1 MAHLESQK
9 NYRCSTRKNN
19 IMKNQFT
26 SFENDYRNEV
36 FNQSLDL
43 DADFLSDLE
52 KRLEEPKRK
61 KKGLLF
67 WWIFGAST
75 LCTAVVYGML
85 QFSLGTNESWF
96 KASHQTV
103 KKEVSHSEQRIK
115 SEQRSM
121 ETNDV
126 ISERTFISIANSPVQ
141 GFNTN
146 NHLENYLLTEN
157 PVPFYPINPD
167 VLSSDTSRVL
177 LSLKRFNELFISLL
191 AIPFIDLKRT
201 SIPEQTRKRR
211 LELEIYSG
219 LNFTRSYLYSDFNL
233 VSSYDV
239 MLTQSE
245 SLLKTKNLGLNL
257 YTYAGNFQWGIG
269 AFITS
274 LGEQADFK
282 YVDALIQVDPSNWNQ
297 LDTTYIDKTY
307 TDQNKYTFVQVPVSI
322 GYQFQ
327 WEKFSLTPR
336 YSASLGTRFKEQI
349 GYYPSRSGIG
359 LESFFVPKWNFQQ
372 SLQLE
377 FRTGFKQT
385 FISFTPY
392 LNFNSVKTPP
402 QIFSYRKYINF
413 GMNVG
418 IGLRM
423 R

>member
-1 MAHLESQK
+1 
-9 NYRCSTRKNN
+9 
-19 IMKNQFT
+19 MKNQFT

-36 FNQSLDL
+36 LNQSFDL

-61 KKGLLF
+61 KKGLLI
-67 WWIFGAST
+67 WWIFGASFLFT
-75 LCTAVVYGML
+75 VVLYGML
-85 QFSLGTNESWF
+85 QFRSVINESLF
-96 KASHQTV
+96 KAYRQTN
-103 KKEVSHSEQRIK
+103 KKQVIYTERTSKGKSQIQTIEKAVEQSSEPRF
-115 SEQRSM
+115 SM
-121 ETNDV
+121 SSV
-126 ISERTFISIANSPVQ
+126 PPISEVNANEQ
-141 GFNTN
+141 
-146 NHLENYLLTEN
+146 LESN
-157 PVPFYPINPD
+157 VFSD
-167 VLSSDTSRVL
+167 HSLSLDTGNDERDTSDASRL
-177 LSLKRFNELFISLL
+177 KLPLKRLNELFISLL
-191 AIPFIDLKRT
+191 TMKNLSLKRS
-201 SIPEQTRKRR
+201 SIPMRTREGR

-219 LNFTRSYLYSDFNL
+219 LNYTRSYLYSDFNL

-245 SLLKTKNLGLNL
+245 SLLRTKNLGLNL

-282 YVDALIQVDPSNWNQ
+282 YVDVLIQENQ
-297 LDTTYIDKTY
+297 FNTNEFDTTYINKTF
-307 TDQNKYTFVQVPVSI
+307 TDQNKYTFVQVPLSI

-327 WEKFSLTPR
+327 WKKFSLTPR

-349 GYYPSRSGIG
+349 GYYPSRNGIG
-359 LESFFVPKWNFQQ
+359 LESFFVPKFNFQQ
-372 SLQLE
+372 CLQLE
-377 FRTGFKQT
+377 FRTGYKQT

-392 LNFNSVKTPP
+392 LNFNSIKTPP

-418 IGLRM
+418 IGLRI

>member
-1 MAHLESQK
+1 
-9 NYRCSTRKNN
+9 
-19 IMKNQFT
+19 MKNQFT

-36 FNQSLDL
+36 LNQSFDL
-43 DADFLSDLE
+43 DVDFLSDLE

-75 LCTAVVYGML
+75 LCTVVVYGML
-85 QFSLGTNESWF
+85 QFSLGINESWY
-96 KASHQTV
+96 KASRQTH
-103 KKEVSHSEQRIK
+103 KKQMNNTARTSKGKSQSETIEKVIEHS
-115 SEQRSM
+115 SEPRFS
-121 ETNDV
+121 
-126 ISERTFISIANSPVQ
+126 ISALSKMQDLNANLKLESKILAENSPQ
-141 GFNTN
+141 LYTEIRANNT
-146 NHLENYLLTEN
+146 T
-157 PVPFYPINPD
+157 D
-167 VLSSDTSRVL
+167 SSRVML
-177 LSLKRFNELFISLL
+177 TLKRFNELFITLL

-201 SIPEQTRKRR
+201 SIPRQNPERK

-219 LNFTRSYLYSDFNL
+219 LNFTRSYLYSDYNL

-245 SLLKTKNLGLNL
+245 SMLKTKNLGLNL
-257 YTYAGNFQWGIG
+257 YSYAGNFQWGIG

-274 LGEQADFK
+274 LGEQADFQ
-282 YVDALIQVDPSNWNQ
+282 YVDALIQVDQFNANEF
-297 LDTTYIDKTY
+297 DTTYIDKTY
-307 TDQNKYTFVQVPVSI
+307 SDQNKYTFVQIPLSI

-327 WEKFSLTPR
+327 WKKFSLTPR
-336 YSASLGTRFKEQI
+336 YSASFGTRFKEQI
-349 GYYPSRSGIG
+349 GYYPGRNGIG

-418 IGLRM
+418 IGLRIK
-423 R
+423 

>member
-1 MAHLESQK
+1 
-9 NYRCSTRKNN
+9 
-19 IMKNQFT
+19 MKNQFT

-36 FNQSLDL
+36 FNQALDM

-75 LCTAVVYGML
+75 LCTVVVYGML
-85 QFSLGTNESWF
+85 QFSLGRNESWY
-96 KASHQTV
+96 KATHQTH
-103 KKEVSHSEQRIK
+103 KKQVNNTARTSKGKSQIQTIEKAVEQSSEPRVSMS
-115 SEQRSM
+115 SM
-121 ETNDV
+121 PNML
-126 ISERTFISIANSPVQ
+126 
-141 GFNTN
+141 GFKENLKLESNVFTENTPQLYTGT
-146 NHLENYLLTEN
+146 LENN
-157 PVPFYPINPD
+157 N
-167 VLSSDTSRVL
+167 SDSSRVML
-177 LSLKRFNELFISLL
+177 KLKRFNELFISLL
-191 AIPFIDLKRT
+191 AMPFIDLKRS
-201 SIPEQTRKRR
+201 SIPARDKERK

-219 LNFTRSYLYSDFNL
+219 WNFTRSYLYSDFNL

-245 SLLKTKNLGLNL
+245 SMLKTKNLGLNL

-269 AFITS
+269 AFVTS

-282 YVDALIQVDPSNWNQ
+282 YVDALIQVDQFNSNEF
-297 LDTTYIDKTY
+297 DTIYIEKSY
-307 TDQNKYTFVQVPVSI
+307 TDQNKYTFVQVPISI

-327 WEKFSLTPR
+327 WKKLSLTPR

-349 GYYPSRSGIG
+349 GYYPGRDGIG

-377 FRTGFKQT
+377 FRTGFKQS

-423 R
+423 K

>member
-1 MAHLESQK
+1 
-9 NYRCSTRKNN
+9 
-19 IMKNQFT
+19 MKNQFT

-75 LCTAVVYGML
+75 LCTFVVYGML
-85 QFSLGTNESWF
+85 QFRLGLNESWF
-96 KASHQTV
+96 NASIQTH
-103 KKEVSHSEQRIK
+103 KKQGSETARVSNPKSQTTEKIK
-115 SEQRSM
+115 GQTSKPMFSM
-121 ETNDV
+121 SSVSD
-126 ISERTFISIANSPVQ
+126 NSDRYAYQ
-141 GFNTN
+141 
-146 NHLENYLLTEN
+146 HLESTVFSNHSLPLYTGNPEN
-157 PVPFYPINPD
+157 VA
-167 VLSSDTSRVL
+167 SDTSRVTL
-177 LSLKRFNELFISLL
+177 TMKRLNELFISLL
-191 AIPFIDLKRT
+191 MMPNLTVKRT
-201 SIPEQTRKRR
+201 SILVQARERR

-282 YVDALIQVDPSNWNQ
+282 YVDALIQVDPSNLNQ
-297 LDTTYIDKTY
+297 FDTTYIDKTY

-336 YSASLGTRFKEQI
+336 YSASFGTRFKEQI

-413 GMNVG
+413 GFNVG
-418 IGLRM
+418 LGFKIK
-423 R
+423 

>member
-1 MAHLESQK
+1 MQARE
-9 NYRCSTRKNN
+9 
-19 IMKNQFT
+19 
-26 SFENDYRNEV
+26 
-36 FNQSLDL
+36 
-43 DADFLSDLE
+43 
-52 KRLEEPKRK
+52 
-61 KKGLLF
+61 
-67 WWIFGAST
+67 
-75 LCTAVVYGML
+75 
-85 QFSLGTNESWF
+85 
-96 KASHQTV
+96 
-103 KKEVSHSEQRIK
+103 
-115 SEQRSM
+115 
-121 ETNDV
+121 
-126 ISERTFISIANSPVQ
+126 
-141 GFNTN
+141 
-146 NHLENYLLTEN
+146 
-157 PVPFYPINPD
+157 
-167 VLSSDTSRVL
+167 
-177 LSLKRFNELFISLL
+177 
-191 AIPFIDLKRT
+191 
-201 SIPEQTRKRR
+201 RR

-269 AFITS
+269 AFIMS

-282 YVDALIQVDPSNWNQ
+282 YVDALIQVDPSNLNQ
-297 LDTTYIDKTY
+297 FDTTYIDKTY

-372 SLQLE
+372 SIQLE
-377 FRTGFKQT
+377 FRTGFKQS

>member
-1 MAHLESQK
+1 
-9 NYRCSTRKNN
+9 
-19 IMKNQFT
+19 MKNQFT

-36 FNQSLDL
+36 LNQSFDL
-43 DADFLSDLE
+43 DVDFLSDLE

-75 LCTAVVYGML
+75 LCTVVVYGML
-85 QFSLGTNESWF
+85 QFSLGINESWY
-96 KASHQTV
+96 KASRQTN
-103 KKEVSHSEQRIK
+103 KKQGSQHAQVSKRIIQTTEKTEAKTSQPIFTMSSVSHLS
-115 SEQRSM
+115 
-121 ETNDV
+121 DV
-126 ISERTFISIANSPVQ
+126 HVNQ
-141 GFNTN
+141 
-146 NHLENYLLTEN
+146 HLESTVILDHSQPLYIGN
-157 PVPFYPINPD
+157 PED
-167 VLSSDTSRVL
+167 LASDTSRVTL
-177 LSLKRFNELFISLL
+177 TMKRLNELFISLL
-191 AIPFIDLKRT
+191 TINILHVNRSSTPAQNR
-201 SIPEQTRKRR
+201 ERR

-219 LNFTRSYLYSDFNL
+219 LNFTRSYLYSDYNL

-274 LGEQADFK
+274 LGEQADFQ
-282 YVDALIQVDPSNWNQ
+282 YVDALIEVNPFNSNQ
-297 LDTTYIDKTY
+297 FDTTYIDKTY
-307 TDQNKYTFVQVPVSI
+307 TDQNKYSFVQIPLSI

-327 WEKFSLTPR
+327 WKKFSLTPR

-349 GYYPSRSGIG
+349 GYYPSRNGIG

-402 QIFSYRKYINF
+402 QIFSYRKYLNF

-418 IGLRM
+418 IGLRIK
-423 R
+423 

>member
-1 MAHLESQK
+1 
-9 NYRCSTRKNN
+9 
-19 IMKNQFT
+19 MKNQFT

-67 WWIFGAST
+67 WWIFST
-75 LCTAVVYGML
+75 SLLCTVVVYGML
-85 QFSLGTNESWF
+85 QFSLGMNESWF
-96 KASHQTV
+96 KASHQTQQ
-103 KKEVSHSEQRIK
+103 KQNGNATQVSKRK
-115 SEQRSM
+115 SQTINRVEEQRS
-121 ETNDV
+121 ESSFS
-126 ISERTFISIANSPVQ
+126 ISSVTEVNKNQHFKSIFLTDHSLTLDTRNP
-141 GFNTN
+141 
-146 NHLENYLLTEN
+146 ENI
-157 PVPFYPINPD
+157 V
-167 VLSSDTSRVL
+167 SDTSRVTL
-177 LSLKRFNELFISLL
+177 TMKRLNELFIGLL
-191 AIPFIDLKRT
+191 TINNLHLNRS
-201 SIPEQTRKRR
+201 SIPLQNRERR

-219 LNFTRSYLYSDFNL
+219 LNFTRSYLYSDYNL

-245 SLLKTKNLGLNL
+245 SILKTKNLGLNL

-274 LGEQADFK
+274 LGEQADFQ
-282 YVDALIQVDPSNWNQ
+282 YVDALIQVNQFNSNEF
-297 LDTTYIDKTY
+297 DTTYIDKTY
-307 TDQNKYTFVQVPVSI
+307 TDQNKYTFVQVPLSI

-349 GYYPSRSGIG
+349 GYYPGRNGIG
-359 LESFFVPKWNFQQ
+359 LESFFIPKWNFQQ

-377 FRTGFKQT
+377 FRSGFKQSYL
-385 FISFTPY
+385 SFTPY

-413 GMNVG
+413 GLNVG
-418 IGLRM
+418 IGLRIK
-423 R
+423 

>member
-1 MAHLESQK
+1 
-9 NYRCSTRKNN
+9 
-19 IMKNQFT
+19 MKNQFT
-26 SFENDYRNEV
+26 SFENEYRNEV
-36 FNQSLDL
+36 LNQSFDL

-75 LCTAVVYGML
+75 LCTVVIYGML

-96 KASHQTV
+96 KASHQTHN
-103 KKEVSHSEQRIK
+103 KQGSETTRVSNRKSQTTEKTEAQTSEPMFSTSSLSRVSNVHADQ
-115 SEQRSM
+115 
-121 ETNDV
+121 
-126 ISERTFISIANSPVQ
+126 
-141 GFNTN
+141 
-146 NHLENYLLTEN
+146 HLESPTVFSNHSLPLYTGNPEDLT
-157 PVPFYPINPD
+157 
-167 VLSSDTSRVL
+167 SDTSRL
-177 LSLKRFNELFISLL
+177 TLTMKRLNELFISLL
-191 AIPFIDLKRT
+191 MVPSLTVKRS
-201 SIPEQTRKRR
+201 SIPLQARERR

-269 AFITS
+269 AFIMS

-282 YVDALIQVDPSNWNQ
+282 YVDALIQVDPSNLNQ
-297 LDTTYIDKTY
+297 FDTTYIDKTY
-307 TDQNKYTFVQVPVSI
+307 TDQNKYTFVQVPLSI

-336 YSASLGTRFKEQI
+336 YSASFGTRFKEQI

-372 SLQLE
+372 SIQLE
-377 FRTGFKQT
+377 FRTGFKQS

>member
-1 MAHLESQK
+1 M
-9 NYRCSTRKNN
+9 
-19 IMKNQFT
+19 
-26 SFENDYRNEV
+26 
-36 FNQSLDL
+36 
-43 DADFLSDLE
+43 
-52 KRLEEPKRK
+52 KRL
-61 KKGLLF
+61 
-67 WWIFGAST
+67 
-75 LCTAVVYGML
+75 
-85 QFSLGTNESWF
+85 
-96 KASHQTV
+96 
-103 KKEVSHSEQRIK
+103 
-115 SEQRSM
+115 
-121 ETNDV
+121 
-126 ISERTFISIANSPVQ
+126 
-141 GFNTN
+141 
-146 NHLENYLLTEN
+146 
-157 PVPFYPINPD
+157 
-167 VLSSDTSRVL
+167 
-177 LSLKRFNELFISLL
+177 NELFISLL
-191 AIPFIDLKRT
+191 MMPNLTVKRT
-201 SIPEQTRKRR
+201 SILVQARERR

-282 YVDALIQVDPSNWNQ
+282 YVDALIQVDPSNLNQ
-297 LDTTYIDKTY
+297 FDTTYIDKTY

-336 YSASLGTRFKEQI
+336 YSASFGTRFKEQI

-377 FRTGFKQT
+377 FRTEFKQT

>member
-1 MAHLESQK
+1 
-9 NYRCSTRKNN
+9 
-19 IMKNQFT
+19 MKNQFT

-67 WWIFGAST
+67 WWIFGASS
-75 LCTAVVYGML
+75 LCAVVAYGMML
-85 QFSLGTNESWF
+85 FSLGKNDYWIQV
-96 KASHQTV
+96 SHQTY
-103 KKEVSHSEQRIK
+103 KKDVLHAEPKTKCTIQAK
-115 SEQRSM
+115 
-121 ETNDV
+121 ETNEV
-126 ISERTFISIANSPVQ
+126 ISAAKITPSTMLSIQTFQTNHHLETQVLSEHSRP
-141 GFNTN
+141 FNTGN
-146 NHLENYLLTEN
+146 PEN
-157 PVPFYPINPD
+157 VA
-167 VLSSDTSRVL
+167 SDTSRVTL
-177 LSLKRFNELFISLL
+177 TMKSLNELFISLL
-191 AIPFIDLKRT
+191 MMPHLTVKRS
-201 SIPEQTRKRR
+201 SIPLQARERR

-245 SLLKTKNLGLNL
+245 SILKTKNIGVNL
-257 YTYAGNFQWGIG
+257 YIYAGHFQWGIG

-274 LGEQADFK
+274 LGEQADFQ
-282 YVDALIQVDPSNWNQ
+282 YVDALIQENPLNPSFF
-297 LDTTYIDKTY
+297 DTAYVNKTY
-307 TDQNKYTFVQVPVSI
+307 TDQNKYTFIQVPLSI
-322 GYQFQ
+322 GYQFE

-336 YSASLGTRFKEQI
+336 YSVSLGTRFKEQI

-377 FRTGFKQT
+377 FRTGFKQSYL
-385 FISFTPY
+385 SFTPY

-413 GMNVG
+413 GVNFGVG
-418 IGLRM
+418 FNIK
-423 R
+423 

>member
-1 MAHLESQK
+1 
-9 NYRCSTRKNN
+9 
-19 IMKNQFT
+19 MKNQFT

-36 FNQSLDL
+36 FHQSFDL

-67 WWIFGAST
+67 WWLFGASS
-75 LCTAVVYGML
+75 LCTVVVYGML
-85 QFSLGTNESWF
+85 QFYFGMNKSWLKTSNQTHQKQETHIAKVSKRYIQSTRKTESPLSDPIFSMSSIPQTSSTNAQQNLES
-96 KASHQTV
+96 AN
-103 KKEVSHSEQRIK
+103 
-115 SEQRSM
+115 M
-121 ETNDV
+121 TNQ
-126 ISERTFISIANSPVQ
+126 SQPLFARN
-141 GFNTN
+141 
-146 NHLENYLLTEN
+146 TEN
-157 PVPFYPINPD
+157 VA
-167 VLSSDTSRVL
+167 SDTSRL
-177 LSLKRFNELFISLL
+177 TLNLKRFNELFISLL
-191 AIPFIDLKRT
+191 TIRNLPLKR
-201 SIPEQTRKRR
+201 SALLSRKQGRKF
-211 LELEIYSG
+211 ELEIYSG

-245 SLLKTKNLGLNL
+245 SLLKTKNVGINL
-257 YTYAGNFQWGIG
+257 YTYAGHFQWGIG

-282 YVDALIQVDPSNWNQ
+282 YVDALIQVDQFNSNQ
-297 LDTTYIDKTY
+297 IDTTYIDKTY
-307 TDQNKYTFVQVPVSI
+307 TDQNKYTFVQVPLSL

-327 WEKFSLTPR
+327 WEKFALTPR
-336 YSASLGTRFKEQI
+336 YSASFGTRFKEQI

-377 FRTGFKQT
+377 IRTGFKQT

-402 QIFSYRKYINF
+402 QLFSYRKYINF

-418 IGLRM
+418 IGLKVR
-423 R
+423 

>member
-1 MAHLESQK
+1 
-9 NYRCSTRKNN
+9 
-19 IMKNQFT
+19 MKNQFT

-75 LCTAVVYGML
+75 LCTIVVYGML
-85 QFSLGTNESWF
+85 QFRLGLNESWF
-96 KASHQTV
+96 NASIQTH
-103 KKEVSHSEQRIK
+103 KKQGSETAQVSNRKSQTTEMIK
-115 SEQRSM
+115 GQTSKPMFSM
-121 ETNDV
+121 SSVSD
-126 ISERTFISIANSPVQ
+126 NSDRYAYQ
-141 GFNTN
+141 
-146 NHLENYLLTEN
+146 HLESTVFSNHSLPLYTGNPKDLTT
-157 PVPFYPINPD
+157 
-167 VLSSDTSRVL
+167 DTSRVTL
-177 LSLKRFNELFISLL
+177 TMKSLNELFISLL
-191 AIPFIDLKRT
+191 MMPHLTVKR
-201 SIPEQTRKRR
+201 SSMPVQARERR

-245 SLLKTKNLGLNL
+245 SILKTKNIGVNL
-257 YTYAGNFQWGIG
+257 YTYAGHFQWGIG

-274 LGEQADFK
+274 LGEQADFQ
-282 YVDALIQVDPSNWNQ
+282 YVDALIEENPLNPSFF
-297 LDTTYIDKTY
+297 DTAYVNKTY
-307 TDQNKYTFVQVPVSI
+307 TDQNKYTFIQVPLSI
-322 GYQFQ
+322 GYQFE

-336 YSASLGTRFKEQI
+336 YSVSLGTRFKEQI

-377 FRTGFKQT
+377 FRTGFKQSYL
-385 FISFTPY
+385 SFTPY

-413 GMNVG
+413 GMNFGVG
-418 IGLRM
+418 FNIK
-423 R
+423 

>member
-1 MAHLESQK
+1 
-9 NYRCSTRKNN
+9 
-19 IMKNQFT
+19 MKNQFT

-67 WWIFGAST
+67 WWIFST
-75 LCTAVVYGML
+75 SLLCTVVVYGML
-85 QFSLGTNESWF
+85 QFSLGMNESWF
-96 KASHQTV
+96 KASHQTQQ
-103 KKEVSHSEQRIK
+103 KQNGNTTQVSKRK
-115 SEQRSM
+115 SQTINRVEEQRS
-121 ETNDV
+121 ESSFS
-126 ISERTFISIANSPVQ
+126 ISSVTEANKNQHFKSIFLTDHSLTLDTRNP
-141 GFNTN
+141 
-146 NHLENYLLTEN
+146 ENI
-157 PVPFYPINPD
+157 V
-167 VLSSDTSRVL
+167 SDTSRVIL
-177 LSLKRFNELFISLL
+177 TMKRLNELFIGLL
-191 AIPFIDLKRT
+191 TINNLHLNRS
-201 SIPEQTRKRR
+201 SIPLQNRERR

-219 LNFTRSYLYSDFNL
+219 LNFTRSYLYSDYNL

-245 SLLKTKNLGLNL
+245 SILKTKNLGLNL

-274 LGEQADFK
+274 LGEQADFQ
-282 YVDALIQVDPSNWNQ
+282 YVDALIQVNQFNSNEF
-297 LDTTYIDKTY
+297 DTTYIDKTY
-307 TDQNKYTFVQVPVSI
+307 TDQNKYTFVQVPLSI

-349 GYYPSRSGIG
+349 GYYPGRNGIG
-359 LESFFVPKWNFQQ
+359 LESFFIPKWNFQQ

-377 FRTGFKQT
+377 FRSGFKQSYL
-385 FISFTPY
+385 SFTPY

-413 GMNVG
+413 GLNVG
-418 IGLRM
+418 IGLRIK
-423 R
+423 

>member
-1 MAHLESQK
+1 MAHIESTK
-9 NYRCSTRKNN
+9 NNRCSTRKNN

-67 WWIFGAST
+67 WWIFST
-75 LCTAVVYGML
+75 SLLCTVVVYGML
-85 QFSLGTNESWF
+85 QFSLGMNESWF
-96 KASHQTV
+96 KASHQTQQ
-103 KKEVSHSEQRIK
+103 KQNGNTTQVSKRK
-115 SEQRSM
+115 SQTINRVEEQRS
-121 ETNDV
+121 ESSFS
-126 ISERTFISIANSPVQ
+126 ISSVTEANKNQHFKSIFLTDHSLTLDTRNP
-141 GFNTN
+141 
-146 NHLENYLLTEN
+146 ENI
-157 PVPFYPINPD
+157 V
-167 VLSSDTSRVL
+167 SDTSRVIL
-177 LSLKRFNELFISLL
+177 TMKRLNELFIGLL
-191 AIPFIDLKRT
+191 TINNLHLNRS
-201 SIPEQTRKRR
+201 SIPLQNRERR

-219 LNFTRSYLYSDFNL
+219 LNFTRSYLYSDYNL

-245 SLLKTKNLGLNL
+245 SILKTKNLGLNL

-274 LGEQADFK
+274 LGEQADFQ
-282 YVDALIQVDPSNWNQ
+282 YVDALIQVNQFNSNEF
-297 LDTTYIDKTY
+297 DTTYIDKTY
-307 TDQNKYTFVQVPVSI
+307 TDQNKYTFVQVPLSI

-349 GYYPSRSGIG
+349 GYYPGRNGIG
-359 LESFFVPKWNFQQ
+359 LESFFIPKWNFQQ

-377 FRTGFKQT
+377 FRSGFKQSYL
-385 FISFTPY
+385 SFTPY

-413 GMNVG
+413 GLNVG
-418 IGLRM
+418 IGLRIK
-423 R
+423 

>member
-1 MAHLESQK
+1 
-9 NYRCSTRKNN
+9 
-19 IMKNQFT
+19 MKNQFT

-75 LCTAVVYGML
+75 LCTIVVYGML
-85 QFSLGTNESWF
+85 QFRLGLNESWF
-96 KASHQTV
+96 NASNQTH
-103 KKEVSHSEQRIK
+103 KKQGSETARVSNRKSQTTEKIKGQKSKPMFSMSSVSDNSDRYAYQHLGYTVFSNHSIPLYTGNPK
-115 SEQRSM
+115 
-121 ETNDV
+121 D
-126 ISERTFISIANSPVQ
+126 
-141 GFNTN
+141 
-146 NHLENYLLTEN
+146 LTT
-157 PVPFYPINPD
+157 
-167 VLSSDTSRVL
+167 DTSRVTL
-177 LSLKRFNELFISLL
+177 TMKSLNELFISLL
-191 AIPFIDLKRT
+191 MMPHLTVKRS
-201 SIPEQTRKRR
+201 SIPVQARERR

-245 SLLKTKNLGLNL
+245 SILKTKNIGVNL
-257 YTYAGNFQWGIG
+257 YTYAGHFQWGIG

-274 LGEQADFK
+274 LGEQADFQ
-282 YVDALIQVDPSNWNQ
+282 YVDALIEENPLNPSFF
-297 LDTTYIDKTY
+297 DTAYVNKTY
-307 TDQNKYTFVQVPVSI
+307 TDQNKYTFIQVPLSI
-322 GYQFQ
+322 GYQFE

-336 YSASLGTRFKEQI
+336 YSVSLGTRFKEQI

-377 FRTGFKQT
+377 FRTGFKQSYL
-385 FISFTPY
+385 SFTPY

-413 GMNVG
+413 GMNFGVG
-418 IGLRM
+418 FNIK
-423 R
+423 

>member
-1 MAHLESQK
+1 MSSVSDNSDRYAYQHLES
-9 NYRCSTRKNN
+9 T
-19 IMKNQFT
+19 
-26 SFENDYRNEV
+26 V
-36 FNQSLDL
+36 FSDHSLPLYTGNPEDL
-43 DADFLSDLE
+43 
-52 KRLEEPKRK
+52 
-61 KKGLLF
+61 
-67 WWIFGAST
+67 T
-75 LCTAVVYGML
+75 T
-85 QFSLGTNESWF
+85 
-96 KASHQTV
+96 
-103 KKEVSHSEQRIK
+103 
-115 SEQRSM
+115 
-121 ETNDV
+121 
-126 ISERTFISIANSPVQ
+126 
-141 GFNTN
+141 
-146 NHLENYLLTEN
+146 
-157 PVPFYPINPD
+157 
-167 VLSSDTSRVL
+167 DTSRVTL
-177 LSLKRFNELFISLL
+177 TMKRLNELFISLL
-191 AIPFIDLKRT
+191 MIPNLTVKRT
-201 SIPEQTRKRR
+201 SIPVQARERR

-257 YTYAGNFQWGIG
+257 YTYAGKFQWGIG

-282 YVDALIQVDPSNWNQ
+282 YVDALIQVDPSNLNQ
-297 LDTTYIDKTY
+297 YDTTYIDKTY

-336 YSASLGTRFKEQI
+336 YSASFGTRFKEQI

-359 LESFFVPKWNFQQ
+359 LVSFFVPKWNFQQ

-413 GMNVG
+413 GFNVG
-418 IGLRM
+418 LGFKIK
-423 R
+423 

>member
-1 MAHLESQK
+1 
-9 NYRCSTRKNN
+9 
-19 IMKNQFT
+19 MKNQFT
-26 SFENDYRNEV
+26 SFENDYRNKV
-36 FNQSLDL
+36 LNQSFDL

-67 WWIFGAST
+67 WWIFGASFLFT
-75 LCTAVVYGML
+75 VVLYGML
-85 QFSLGTNESWF
+85 QYRLGGNESWY
-96 KASHQTV
+96 KATHQTH
-103 KKEVSHSEQRIK
+103 KKQVNNTARTSKGKSQIQTIEKAVEQSSEPRVSMSSIPNIQDLKENRKLK
-115 SEQRSM
+115 S
-121 ETNDV
+121 NP
-126 ISERTFISIANSPVQ
+126 F
-141 GFNTN
+141 
-146 NHLENYLLTEN
+146 TEN
-157 PVPFYPINPD
+157 PPQLYTEILANNTTD
-167 VLSSDTSRVL
+167 SSRVML
-177 LSLKRFNELFISLL
+177 TLKRFNELFISLL

-201 SIPEQTRKRR
+201 SIPTKKPARK

-219 LNFTRSYLYSDFNL
+219 LNYTRSYLYSDFNL

-245 SLLKTKNLGLNL
+245 SLLRTKNLGLNL

-282 YVDALIQVDPSNWNQ
+282 YVDVLIQENQ
-297 LDTTYIDKTY
+297 FNTNEFDTTYIDKTF
-307 TDQNKYTFVQVPVSI
+307 TDQNKYTFVQVPLSI

-327 WEKFSLTPR
+327 WKKFSLTPR

-349 GYYPSRSGIG
+349 GYYPSRNGIG
-359 LESFFVPKWNFQQ
+359 LESFFVPKFNFQQ

-377 FRTGFKQT
+377 FRTGYKRT

-392 LNFNSVKTPP
+392 LNFNSIKTPP

>member
-1 MAHLESQK
+1 
-9 NYRCSTRKNN
+9 
-19 IMKNQFT
+19 MKNQFT
-26 SFENDYRNEV
+26 SFEKDYRNEV
-36 FNQSLDL
+36 FHQSFDL

-67 WWIFGAST
+67 WWIFGTSS
-75 LCTAVVYGML
+75 LCTLVVYGML
-85 QFSLGTNESWF
+85 QFHFEMNKSWL
-96 KASHQTV
+96 KTSHQTHQ
-103 KKEVSHSEQRIK
+103 KQETHIAKVSKRYIQSTGKTESTSSDLIFSMSSIPQTSSTKAHQDLESTIFSNHSLPIY
-115 SEQRSM
+115 
-121 ETNDV
+121 
-126 ISERTFISIANSPVQ
+126 I
-141 GFNTN
+141 G
-146 NHLENYLLTEN
+146 N
-157 PVPFYPINPD
+157 PVD
-167 VLSSDTSRVL
+167 LASDTSRL
-177 LSLKRFNELFISLL
+177 TLNLKRLNELFISLL
-191 AIPFIDLKRT
+191 TIRNLELKRT
-201 SIPEQTRKRR
+201 ALPSRTQGRK

-274 LGEQADFK
+274 LGEQADFH
-282 YVDALIQVDPSNWNQ
+282 YTDQVMEANPLSPGQ
-297 LDTTYIDKTY
+297 FDTTYLEKTY
-307 TDQNKYTFVQVPVSI
+307 TDQNKYTFVQVPLSL

-336 YSASLGTRFKEQI
+336 YSASFGTRFKEQI

-377 FRTGFKQT
+377 FSTGFKQT

-413 GMNVG
+413 GLNVG
-418 IGLRM
+418 IGLKM

>member
-1 MAHLESQK
+1 MAHIESTK
-9 NYRCSTRKNN
+9 NNRCSTRKNN

-67 WWIFGAST
+67 WWIFST
-75 LCTAVVYGML
+75 SLLCTVVVYGML
-85 QFSLGTNESWF
+85 QFSLGMNESCF
-96 KASHQTV
+96 KTSHQTQQ
-103 KKEVSHSEQRIK
+103 KQNGNATQVSKRK
-115 SEQRSM
+115 SQTINRVEEQRS
-121 ETNDV
+121 ESSFS
-126 ISERTFISIANSPVQ
+126 ISSVTEVNKNQHFKSIFLTDHSLTLDTRNP
-141 GFNTN
+141 
-146 NHLENYLLTEN
+146 ENI
-157 PVPFYPINPD
+157 V
-167 VLSSDTSRVL
+167 SDTSRVNL
-177 LSLKRFNELFISLL
+177 TMKRLNELFIGLL
-191 AIPFIDLKRT
+191 TINNLHLNRS
-201 SIPEQTRKRR
+201 SIPLQNRERR

-219 LNFTRSYLYSDFNL
+219 LNFTRSYLYSDYNL

-245 SLLKTKNLGLNL
+245 SILKTKNLGLNL

-282 YVDALIQVDPSNWNQ
+282 YVDALIQVDPSNLNQ
-297 LDTTYIDKTY
+297 YDTTYIDKTY
-307 TDQNKYTFVQVPVSI
+307 TDQNKYTFVQIPLSI

-327 WEKFSLTPR
+327 WKKFSLTPR

-349 GYYPSRSGIG
+349 GYYPGRNGIG
-359 LESFFVPKWNFQQ
+359 LESFFIPKWNFQQ

-377 FRTGFKQT
+377 FRSGFKQSYL
-385 FISFTPY
+385 SFTPY

-413 GMNVG
+413 GLNVG
-418 IGLRM
+418 IGLRIK
-423 R
+423 

>member
-1 MAHLESQK
+1 
-9 NYRCSTRKNN
+9 
-19 IMKNQFT
+19 MKNQFT
-26 SFENDYRNEV
+26 SFENDYRNKV
-36 FNQSLDL
+36 LNQSFDL

-67 WWIFGAST
+67 WWIFGASFLFT
-75 LCTAVVYGML
+75 VVLYGML
-85 QFSLGTNESWF
+85 QFRSVINESLF
-96 KASHQTV
+96 KAYRQTN
-103 KKEVSHSEQRIK
+103 KKQVIYTEQSSKGKSQIQTIEKAVEQSSEQRISMSSIPNIQDLKENRKLK
-115 SEQRSM
+115 S
-121 ETNDV
+121 NP
-126 ISERTFISIANSPVQ
+126 F
-141 GFNTN
+141 
-146 NHLENYLLTEN
+146 TEN
-157 PVPFYPINPD
+157 PPELYTEILANNTTD
-167 VLSSDTSRVL
+167 SSRVML
-177 LSLKRFNELFISLL
+177 TLKRFNELFISLL

-201 SIPEQTRKRR
+201 SIPTKKPARK

-219 LNFTRSYLYSDFNL
+219 LNYTRSYLYSDFNL

-245 SLLKTKNLGLNL
+245 SLLRTKNLGLNL

-282 YVDALIQVDPSNWNQ
+282 YVDVLIQENQ
-297 LDTTYIDKTY
+297 FNTNEFDTTYIDKTF
-307 TDQNKYTFVQVPVSI
+307 TDQNKYTFVQVPLSI

-327 WEKFSLTPR
+327 WKKFSLTPR
-336 YSASLGTRFKEQI
+336 YSASLGARFKEQM
-349 GYYPSRSGIG
+349 GYYPSRNGIG
-359 LESFFVPKWNFQQ
+359 LESFFVPKFNFQQ

-377 FRTGFKQT
+377 FRTGYKQT

-392 LNFNSVKTPP
+392 LNFNSIKTPP